1 MMKFIWENGRRYYR
15 DPFIILDTNVYFHH
29 GKYPTND
36 FIKLSWLHNEQMNS
50 SYLVKKSSHQ
60 YMNRPFGQ
68 CFDYQIP
75 NDLTYNSMSY
85 FECNRKCLTHQY
97 IERWNCVPYLI
108 ENFITEYDETNNV
121 IKRCSTNRDDVRNK
135 RLEEP
140 LFNDICNKKCP
151 KECFEVEYS
160 SEVKKINTFF
170 SNQDWINSDQLKR
183 AYERVIVWDSSEP
196 MFAYIDEPVM
206 TFTQYLVNCGGL
218 MGLWFG
224 QSLKDGFSLLI
235 NKYFW
240 RSLYYKFLIVYQF
253 FLQNIIKILEFIGT
267 ILFMIIDVSFKITKI
282 IMDNFRKILF
292 R

>member
-15 DPFIILDTNVYFHH
+15 NPFIMLDNNAYIHH
-29 GKYPTND
+29 DKYPTND
-36 FIKLSWLHNEQMNS
+36 IKFTFNPDIPINNS
-50 SYLVKKSSHQ
+50 ILVKKSSHQ

-75 NDLTYNSMSY
+75 NDLTDNSMSY
-85 FECNRKCLTHQY
+85 IECYRKCLTHQY
-97 IERWNCVPYLI
+97 IKRWNCVPYLI
-108 ENFITEYDETNNV
+108 ENFITEYDEINND
-121 IKRCSTNRDDVRNK
+121 IKRCSTNREDVKNK

-140 LFNDICNKKCP
+140 IFAKKCSLKCP
-151 KECFEVEYS
+151 NECFRVEYS
-160 SEVKKINTFF
+160 SETKRRNTYL
-170 SNQDWINSDQLKR
+170 SNQEWINLDINQEANELDSFTK

-235 NKYFW
+235 NKSFW
-240 RSLYYKFLIVYQF
+240 RSFYFKLLIIYQF
-253 FLQNIIKILEFIGT
+253 
-267 ILFMIIDVSFKITKI
+267 V
-282 IMDNFRKILF
+282 
-292 R
+292 